1 MSKQE
6 VHILHCPSCGSD
18 EIGDARQSKNGLL
31 AGMLLVLAT
40 SPFISKK
47 YHCSDCGNV
56 FKTKDIAQIIRK

>member
-18 EIGDARQSKNGLL
+18 EIGDAGHLKNGLM
-31 AGMLLVLAT
+31 AGMLFILAS

-47 YHCSDCGNV
+47 FQCSDCGNV
-56 FKTKDIAQIIRK
+56 FKSKDIAQIIRK